1 MSQGHHSAY
10 VQRLPP
16 FVLQFTEDEFF
27 QLFFANTMLD
37 AIVNNT
43 NLYAAKVQTEEQTEQ
58 LDDINQSATIASFP
72 RVLDLSERVL
82 IYRSVFPSSRLEDI
96 FPMNEQQQ
104 HEKMNERPITE
115 FRSTLYYRRSNGS
128 GNTFNTSSITDL
140 NLFATGTEAPRGLM
154 QDAGRTS
161 LEGTES
167 EYEFQFDKCLPDSE
181 ETLNKTWTEDQNQ
194 FSTPVQLVDAGAFEI
209 QDSKANLTHLKVLNQ
224 DITWEYDGI
233 DIVEKF
239 HEFQLRKVLF
249 RTRWNYGFDA

>member
-1 MSQGHHSAY
+1 
-10 VQRLPP
+10 
-16 FVLQFTEDEFF
+16 
-27 QLFFANTMLD
+27 
-37 AIVNNT
+37 
-43 NLYAAKVQTEEQTEQ
+43 
-58 LDDINQSATIASFP
+58 
-72 RVLDLSERVL
+72 
-82 IYRSVFPSSRLEDI
+82 
-96 FPMNEQQQ
+96 
-104 HEKMNERPITE
+104 
-115 FRSTLYYRRSNGS
+115 
-128 GNTFNTSSITDL
+128 
-140 NLFATGTEAPRGLM
+140 M